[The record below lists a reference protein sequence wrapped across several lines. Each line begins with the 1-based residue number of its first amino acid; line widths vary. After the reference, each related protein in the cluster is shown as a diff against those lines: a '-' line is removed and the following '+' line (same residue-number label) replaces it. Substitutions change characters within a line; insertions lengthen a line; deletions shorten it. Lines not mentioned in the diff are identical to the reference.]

1 MDVRNPPHAPPHPD
15 PHYSAYKLYSPLP
28 LQFSSEWSETH
39 APGDPKAPYTS
50 YPADY
55 APLDSPLKLRMA
67 VATQLQAE
75 TPQKRPRVQ
84 LVTPSKAS
92 TAKADLAAPT
102 PPPGAAHVRVM
113 DVLWAMLNDITGK
126 DKMAKFGQYTLR
138 LVLHHAQRL
147 QAYLSDDTV
156 NIRAIS
162 RTYVSTQ
169 KVLELVVSFAQQPRE
184 FARVLGILVCL
195 VMQLRLAALVPALG
209 LYRQL
214 LRFGKTP
221 FRVRSLADK
230 VRANMYIEP
239 RSGAWR
245 VSERLWSGATLGEA
259 ISLYYSVNDEL
270 LLLYKLGLLTN
281 KRWHRIAARHE
292 AYAWYC
298 ELWFALYNTYASLR
312 RLAQQE
318 MDVRIQIQV
327 KQRARTLLKQ
337 LLGATALPLLLD
349 DDADAQALR
358 DIRFKVTNAHL
369 DVYKTLLDIVFNSYT
384 VFRAPLHFDTVQI
397 WMGISASLLSS
408 IKLYREKRRAM
419 TAPKA

>member
-1 MDVRNPPHAPPHPD
+1 MDAVRNPPHAPPHPD
-15 PHYSAYKLYSPLP
+15 PHYPAYKLYSPLP

-50 YPADY
+50 YPADD

-67 VATQLQAE
+67 VATQAE
-75 TPQKRPRVQ
+75 TPPKRPRVQ
-84 LVTPSKAS
+84 LVTPSRAS
-92 TAKADLAAPT
+92 AAKADPAAPT
-102 PPPGAAHVRVM
+102 PPPGAAHVRAM
-113 DVLWAMLNDITGK
+113 DVLWAMLNDVTGK
-126 DKMAKFGQYTLR
+126 DKMAKLGQYTLR

-162 RTYVSTQ
+162 RTYASPQ
-169 KVLELVVSFAQQPRE
+169 KVLELVVSFAQRPRE

-221 FRVRSLADK
+221 FRVRSLAAT

-259 ISLYYSVNDEL
+259 TALYYAVNDEL
-270 LLLYKLGLLTN
+270 LLLHKLGVLTN
-281 KRWHRIAARHE
+281 KRWHRIAVRHVD
-292 AYAWYC
+292 YAWYC
-298 ELWFALYNTYASLR
+298 ELWLALYNTYAALR

-327 KQRARTLLKQ
+327 KRRARTLLKQ
-337 LLGATALPLLLD
+337 LLGASSLLALLD
-349 DDADAQALR
+349 DDADAHALR
-358 DIRFKVTNAHL
+358 DIRFSVTNAHL

-419 TAPKA
+419 AAPKS